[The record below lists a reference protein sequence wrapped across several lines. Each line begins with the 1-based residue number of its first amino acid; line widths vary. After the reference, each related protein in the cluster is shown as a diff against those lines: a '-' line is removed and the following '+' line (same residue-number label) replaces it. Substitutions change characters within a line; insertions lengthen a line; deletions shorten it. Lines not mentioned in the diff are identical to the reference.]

1 MQPIVAQPNRV
12 TGQLPV
18 TGQPPVDPLLAW
30 LFTAVLAEAPAV
42 DKNEPELIRQ
52 AQQDLRKFTRL
63 YERYVQHV
71 YRYLLVHTGN
81 VADAEDLTSQTFM
94 AAMENL
100 NKYNGKRP
108 FLAWLLGIAKHKRAD
123 FYRRQKPMDDL
134 DSVVNVPNPSHKNP
148 DDLIADQIQIET
160 IARKLQALAPDRAEA
175 LTLRLF
181 GELSN
186 QEIARLMHKEETA
199 VRMLIHRGL
208 RDLQTQLSPTREEQ
222 V

>member
-1 MQPIVAQPNRV
+1 MQPIVAQSNRR
-12 TGQLPV
+12 TGYSPV
-18 TGQPPVDPLLAW
+18 VGQPQVDPLLAW
-30 LFTAVLAEAPAV
+30 LFTAVLVEAPAV
-42 DKNEPELIRQ
+42 DQDEPELIRQ
-52 AQQDLRKFTRL
+52 AQQDLRKFTIL
-63 YERYVQHV
+63 YERYVQRV

-100 NKYNGKRP
+100 EKYNGTRP
-108 FLAWLLGIAKHKRAD
+108 FLAWLLGIAKNKRAD
-123 FYRRQKPMDDL
+123 FFRRQKPTDDL
-134 DSVVNVPNPSHKNP
+134 DSALNVPNPNQKDH
-148 DDLIADQIQIET
+148 DDLINDQIQIEMIT
-160 IARKLQALAPDRAEA
+160 RKLHTLAPDRAEA

-186 QEIARLMHKEETA
+186 REIARLMHKEETA

-208 RDLQTQLSPTREEQ
+208 RDLQAQLSPTREEQ